1 MYKYFFKGDKM
12 RKKSEFI
19 KNTAIL
25 FGAMFIT
32 KIIGA
37 FLKIPLTNM
46 IGGKGMG
53 FFSSAYSF
61 FTPVYTVL
69 AAGLPT
75 VVTKMTAQCIACKK
89 YREAHSVKSSALALS
104 VAGGVIGTIFI
115 FVLAVPFVNYAAASP
130 ESLYSVYAIAPSVLF
145 CCMASAYRGY
155 YEGLYNMFPTA
166 VSQVL
171 ESVVKA
177 VMGLGLSGF
186 VLILGEQGTIP
197 KAETLPYAAAAAV
210 LGVTIGEFCGTL
222 FLMLRSKLK
231 KDFIT
236 NEQLLNSPPSE
247 SKRKITKEIILQTL
261 PISIGALIINL
272 SAFIDLLTISGGVQE
287 CAAKNYGYFLS
298 NYPLALKEAGAGSF
312 GNFVYGSY
320 TGIVLSVFMLI
331 SSLTALVGKSALP
344 AIAAEHE
351 CGSKEEVKRSVSIL
365 LSGIFVIGLPLC
377 LSLGALSEPVLKL
390 LYPVRSAEV
399 SVSIAPLTVLSLG
412 GITVAV
418 CGGLFSVFQAV
429 NRSDLPIKLMM
440 LGSGLKLVLNLIF
453 LRITQISLC
462 GAALSTVISHF
473 AVMIL
478 GVALLEKAIGVKVP
492 VFPLFV
498 KPFTAS
504 VACSLF
510 GVLCYYLLFDS
521 FNSVVRMGF
530 TVLGGGFVYFL
541 LILLLDKR
549 LLFSLINFKSK
560 NRTSAPRKNA
570 G

>member
-1 MYKYFFKGDKM
+1 MYKYFLQGDKM

-37 FLKIPLTNM
+37 VLKIPLTNM

-75 VVTKMTAQCIACKK
+75 VVTKMTARSIACKK
-89 YREAHSVKSSALALS
+89 YREARSVKTVALALS
-104 VAGGVIGTIFI
+104 VVGGIIGTAFI
-115 FVLAVPFVNYAAASP
+115 FALAVPFVNYAAASP

-166 VSQVL
+166 LSQVI
-171 ESVVKA
+171 ESVIKA
-177 VMGLGLSGF
+177 IMGLGLSGF

-210 LGVTIGEFCGTL
+210 LGVSLGEFCGTL

-231 KDFIT
+231 KDSIT
-236 NEQLLNSPPSE
+236 DEQLLNSPPPE
-247 SKRKITKEIILQTL
+247 SKRKIAKEIILQTL

-272 SAFIDLLTISGGVQE
+272 STFIDLLTISAGIQE
-287 CAAKNYGYFLS
+287 CTAENYSYFLS
-298 NYPLALKEAGAGSF
+298 NYPLALEEAGVNSF
-312 GNFVYGSY
+312 GSFVYGSY

-331 SSLTALVGKSALP
+331 SSLTALIGKSALP
-344 AIAAEHE
+344 AIAADHE
-351 CGSKEEVKRSVSIL
+351 RGGREEVKRSVSIL
-365 LSGIFVIGLPLC
+365 ISGIFVIGLPLC
-377 LSLGALSEPVLKL
+377 LSLGALAEPVLNL

-399 SVSIAPLTVLSLG
+399 SVSAAPLTVLSFG

-440 LGSGLKLVLNLIF
+440 LGSGLKLILNLIF
-453 LRITQISLC
+453 LRIPQISVC
-462 GAALSTVISHF
+462 GAALSTVISHL

-478 GVALLEKAIGVKVP
+478 GIVLLEKAIGVKVP
-492 VFPLFV
+492 VLPLFV

-504 VACSLF
+504 VACAFF

-521 FNSVVRMGF
+521 FNPIVRMGF

-549 LLFSLINFKSK
+549 LLFSLMSSK
-560 NRTSAPRKNA
+560 NKPHPQRKNA
-570 G
+570 N